1 MKKYIGVKIIEA
13 VPVTRGDYNRYR
25 GWTIS
30 ENENPAD
37 EGYLVKYSD
46 NYESWSPKNVFDEA
60 YRVCDNMTFGLAI
73 EAMKKGKKVA
83 RKGWNGKGMFLYYV
97 PVEAYKPCTEIA
109 TSLVN
114 ENGLVEYGAY
124 IAMKTAQGNVVP
136 WLASQTDMLA
146 EDWVILDDSL

>member
-1 MKKYIGVKIIEA
+1 MKKYIEVKIIEA

-83 RKGWNGKGMFLYYV
+83 RKGWNGNGMFLYYV
-97 PVEAYKPCTEIA
+97 PVGAYKPCTEIA